1 MERSSSRLKV
11 FAILVAI
18 MFAALSTRLWFLQ
31 VLATEVYA
39 QEAQNNSVRTAKTD
53 ALRGEIWTSDQYAK
67 EEAGSSSATPL
78 VTNRKSLEVRVNK
91 QELIESGRAERV
103 LLRLSEMLDIPVEEI
118 NDKLADKQYFDYQ
131 PKPIAEFVDEEV
143 RFYIEEHADQFP
155 GVDVVDASVRA
166 YPMGTM
172 AAHTLGWVG
181 QIDADQVEE
190 DAYRNYGNSDL
201 VGKTGVEL
209 TYEKWLRGRKG
220 VQRYVVNSDGETIR
234 NLGEVDPTPG
244 DNLVLTLDSNVQKS
258 AEVALQEGME
268 RARTIFDDDPDFNKY
283 FEANAGAVVVLDAKT
298 GGVVAMASNPSYDP
312 RWFVRGLK
320 PQEYRYLFK
329 SPRAPALDRAFQQDY
344 IPGST
349 FKPFTALAAV
359 KEGVA
364 DLGSYYGC
372 PAEYVHPGDASET
385 TFHNWSTVDLAARP
399 LNELLK
405 ISCDTSFYAWGSE
418 FYNRYVQ
425 NQFGEN
431 NEPLQRDLRQ
441 WGFQHPTGLDLP
453 GEVEGLIPDAAWGN
467 APEQKGTEQEPGIL
481 PFGWVPGGD
490 ILLMIGSGYATV
502 TPLQLAQAYA
512 TLANEGKICQP
523 HVVDR
528 IVDDTGETV
537 KKVSG
542 HCGER
547 TVPYTQDQL
556 DYILD
561 ALTNVPKLG
570 GTAYSAF
577 QGFPLEQYPI
587 AGKTGT
593 AFRGYPFQDTSWFA
607 GVVPANDPQYVVVA
621 MVEQAGFGSDVAA
634 PIVRKVIEGI
644 YGIESGAPAVVTAGQ
659 D

>member
-1 MERSSSRLKV
+1 MERSSTRLKV

-53 ALRGEIWTSDQYAK
+53 ALRGEIWTSDQFAK
-67 EEAGSSSATPL
+67 EQAGAPKATPL

-103 LLRLSEMLDIPVEEI
+103 LLRLSTMLDIPVEEI
-118 NDKLADKQYFDYQ
+118 NDQLADKQYFDYQ

-143 RFYIEEHADQFP
+143 RFYIEEHAEQFP
-155 GVDVVDASVRA
+155 GVEVVDASVRA
-166 YPMGTM
+166 YPMGTT
-172 AAHTLGWVG
+172 AAHMLGWVG

-244 DNLVLTLDSNVQKS
+244 DNLVLTVDSEVQKS
-258 AEVALQEGME
+258 SEAALQEGME
-268 RARTIFDDDPDFNKY
+268 RARTIFDDDPAFNKY
-283 FEANAGAVVVLDAKT
+283 FEAPAGAVVVLDAKT

-320 PQEYRYLFK
+320 PQEQNYLFK
-329 SPRAPALDRAFQQDY
+329 SPRAPSLDRAFQQVY

-364 DLGSYYGC
+364 SLDGSYGC
-372 PAEYVHPGDASET
+372 PPVYVSPNDTSGTEFT
-385 TFHNWSTVDLAARP
+385 NWSSTDLGYMSIP
-399 LNELLK
+399 ELLR
-405 ISCDTSFYAWGSE
+405 ISCDTAFYKWGSD
-418 FYNRYVQ
+418 FYFNYLN
-425 NQFGEN
+425 NQLGAN

-441 WGFQHPTGLDLP
+441 WGFQRPTGLDLP
-453 GEVEGLIPDAAWGN
+453 GEAEGLIPDAAW
-467 APEQKGTEQEPGIL
+467 AEEPEQKKIL
-481 PFGWVPGGD
+481 PNGWVPGGD
-490 ILLMIGSGYATV
+490 ILLMIGSGYVTV

-512 TLANEGKICQP
+512 TLANDGKVCRP
-523 HVVDR
+523 HVVDQ
-528 IVDDTGETV
+528 IVDDAGETV

-542 HCGER
+542 HCGEE
-547 TVPYTQDQL
+547 TVPYTQEQL
-556 DYILD
+556 DTIMA
-561 ALTNVPKLG
+561 ALTQVPES
-570 GTAYSAF
+570 GTAQSAF
-577 QGFPLEQYPI
+577 SGFPLSEYPI